1 MALGV
6 RKSTPPL
13 HGRNEELC
21 ESEGR
26 LPPNASKERKSV
38 TEVGPT
44 STRSRDHRL
53 AERNL
58 TRSLRYDQHRS
69 NNRIVIDEGAEK
81 WSHRPF
87 DHTQT
92 HAGIE

>member
-1 MALGV
+1 MWNASVVYSCRALGQKLN
-6 RKSTPPL
+6 REGPEGEEINTPL

-38 TEVGPT
+38 TEVGLT

-53 AERNL
+53 AE
-58 TRSLRYDQHRS
+58 
-69 NNRIVIDEGAEK
+69 K
-81 WSHRPF
+81 SH
-87 DHTQT
+87 
-92 HAGIE
+92 A